1 MALNKAALIA
11 ALTSA
16 FTPSEGSSPASA
28 AQAIGDA
35 IDTYVKTAT
44 VNPLGLS
51 NGGGPVVGTGSLL

>member
-28 AQAIGDA
+28 ANAIATA
-35 IDTYVKTAT
+35 IDDYVKTAT
-44 VNPLGLS
+44 VLPGTFS
-51 NGGGPVVGTGSLL
+51 NGSGPVIGTGSLS